1 MQTPTTNDTAPRP
14 SLLGA
19 ASCIGFLCFMMF
31 AQIFLLGED
40 WVTHISLIFAI
51 VVCSIVALVSGFTW
65 PDIQKGI
72 LYGCEIAMLPM
83 LILMMVGVLVASWI
97 ASGTIPSLV
106 YYGLQLIN
114 PSYFL
119 VTAVLVCSI
128 ASLVTGSS
136 WTTAATFGVAFMG
149 IGSGLG
155 IPPAMTAGAVI
166 SGAIFGDKISPIS
179 DSTNLAAGIAEAN
192 LFDHIRSMFYT
203 TGPAWIIT
211 AVLFFF
217 LGLGYQGDVDTSQA
231 DLLRAG
237 ILDNYSVSLF
247 AFIPPL
253 VVLVLAYRRV
263 SALAVMVIGSLV
275 GGAMAVAVQG
285 VGVGDMMNYMNYGYV
300 SETGIEPVDSLL
312 SRGGLQEMMWTI
324 SLGFIG
330 LSLGGLLEKT
340 RMLEVLLGSLGK
352 LVSNARGLIVTHVLA
367 SLATNLFSASQYIA
381 IIIPGRMLVPAYR
394 KLKILPSVCS
404 RTCEDSATVTSP
416 LVPWGLGGAY
426 YMGVL
431 DVSAWDYMGWTF
443 LALITPLI
451 AVFYAM
457 SNLFI
462 WREGER
468 NDVNTYYQQPAGQR
482 DPSRNSIAEE
492 AHGMASTSWR
502 SPADH

>member
-1 MQTPTTNDTAPRP
+1 MHHSTTQDSSIRP
-14 SLLGA
+14 SFLGA

-51 VVCSIVALVSGFTW
+51 MVTAIIAMLSGFSW
-65 PDIQKGI
+65 HDIQKGI

-114 PSYFL
+114 PTYFL
-119 VTAVLVCSI
+119 FTAVIVCAI

-149 IGSGLG
+149 IGTGLDV
-155 IPPAMTAGAVI
+155 PPAMTAGAVI
-166 SGAIFGDKISPIS
+166 SGAIFGDKISPVS
-179 DSTNLAAGIAEAN
+179 DSTNLAAGVAEAD
-192 LFDHIRSMFYT
+192 LFDHIRSMLYT
-203 TGPAWIIT
+203 TGPALIIS
-211 AVLFFF
+211 AVLFFVIGMGF
-217 LGLGYQGDVDTSQA
+217 DGSSVDTSRT
-231 DLLRAG
+231 DRLLAG
-237 ILDNYSVSLF
+237 IQENYSVGLL
-247 AFIPPL
+247 AFLPPL
-253 VVLVLAYRRV
+253 VVLMLAYRRV

-275 GGAMAVAVQG
+275 GAAMAVAIQG
-285 VGVGDMMNYMNYGYV
+285 VAIGDMMNFMNYGYV
-300 SETGIEPVDSLL
+300 SETGIESVDSLL

-340 RMLEVLLGSLGK
+340 HMLEVLLEKMGR
-352 LVSNARGLIVTHVLA
+352 LVSHSRGLIVTHVVA

-443 LALITPLI
+443 LAIITPVI
-451 AVFYAM
+451 AVLYAM
-457 SNLFI
+457 FNLFI

-468 NDVNTYYQQPAGQR
+468 NEVNTYREPQVQAG
-482 DPSRNSIAEE
+482 
-492 AHGMASTSWR
+492 
-502 SPADH
+502 

>member
-1 MQTPTTNDTAPRP
+1 MPTTTTNDTSIRP
-14 SLLGA
+14 SFLGA

-51 VVCSIVALVSGFTW
+51 VVCAIIALASGFGW
-65 PDIQKGI
+65 HDIQKGI

-114 PSYFL
+114 PAYFL
-119 VTAVLVCSI
+119 FTAVIVCSI

-149 IGSGLG
+149 IGSGLD

-166 SGAIFGDKISPIS
+166 SGAIFGDKISPVS

-203 TGPAWIIT
+203 TGPALLIS
-211 AVLFFF
+211 AALFF
-217 LGLGYQGDVDTSQA
+217 LIGMGYDSGNVDTSQT
-231 DLLRAG
+231 DRLLAG
-237 ILDNYSVSLF
+237 IRENYSVGLV
-247 AFIPPL
+247 AFLPPL
-253 VVLVLAYRRV
+253 IVLVLAYRRV
-263 SALAVMVIGSLV
+263 NALAVMVIGSLV
-275 GGAMAVAVQG
+275 GAAMAVATQG
-285 VGVGDMMNYMNYGYV
+285 VGIGDMMNFMNYGYV
-300 SETGIEPVDSLL
+300 SETGVESVDSLL

-340 RMLEVLLGSLGK
+340 RMLEVLLERMGE
-352 LVSNARGLIVTHVLA
+352 LVSHSRGLITTHVLA

-394 KLKILPSVCS
+394 RLNILPSVCS

-443 LALITPLI
+443 LALITPVI
-451 AVFYAM
+451 AVLYAM
-457 SNLFI
+457 FNLFI

-468 NDVNTYYQQPAGQR
+468 NDVNTYRQQEVQPG
-482 DPSRNSIAEE
+482 
-492 AHGMASTSWR
+492 
-502 SPADH
+502 

>member
-1 MQTPTTNDTAPRP
+1 MHDTTPHDASLRP
-14 SLLGA
+14 SFLGA
-19 ASCIGFLCFMMF
+19 LSCIGFLCFMMF

-40 WVTHISLIFAI
+40 WVTHISLILAI
-51 VVCSIVALVSGFTW
+51 VVCAIIALLSGFRW
-65 PDIQKGI
+65 HDVQKGI

-106 YYGLQLIN
+106 YYGLTLID

-119 VTAVLVCSI
+119 FTTVIVCSI

-149 IGSGLG
+149 IGGGLE

-166 SGAIFGDKISPIS
+166 SGAIFGDKISPVS

-203 TGPAWIIT
+203 TGPALIIS
-211 AVLFFF
+211 AALFFVI
-217 LGLGYQGDVDTSQA
+217 GLGHDTGGIDTPQTDQLLQGIQA
-231 DLLRAG
+231 
-237 ILDNYSVSLF
+237 NYSVSLL
-247 AFIPPL
+247 AFLPPL
-253 VVLVLAYRRV
+253 VVVVLAYSRV
-263 SALAVMVIGSLV
+263 NALAVMVIGSLV
-275 GGAMAVAVQG
+275 GAAMAVGVQG
-285 VGVGDMMNYMNYGYV
+285 VAIGDMMNYMNYGYV
-300 SETGIEPVDSLL
+300 SETGIEAVDSLL

-340 RMLEVLLGSLGK
+340 RMLEVLLDRMGK
-352 LVSNARGLIVTHVLA
+352 LVSHSRGLIVTHVFA

-394 KLKILPSVCS
+394 RLRILPSVCS

-443 LALITPLI
+443 LALITPVI
-451 AVFYAM
+451 AILYAM
-457 SNLFI
+457 FNVFI

-468 NDVNTYYQQPAGQR
+468 NDVNAYEQEHRETAQPG
-482 DPSRNSIAEE
+482 
-492 AHGMASTSWR
+492 
-502 SPADH
+502 

>member
-1 MQTPTTNDTAPRP
+1 MPNTTTNDTSIRP
-14 SLLGA
+14 SFLGA
-19 ASCIGFLCFMMF
+19 VSCIGFLCFMMF
-31 AQIFLLGED
+31 AQIFILGED

-51 VVCSIVALVSGFTW
+51 AVTAVIALVSGFTW
-65 PDIQKGI
+65 HDIQKGI

-114 PSYFL
+114 PAYFL
-119 VTAVLVCSI
+119 FTAVIVCAI

-149 IGSGLG
+149 IGTGLDV
-155 IPPAMTAGAVI
+155 PAAMTAGAVI
-166 SGAIFGDKISPIS
+166 SGAIFGDKISPVS
-179 DSTNLAAGIAEAN
+179 DSTNLAAGVAEAD

-203 TGPAWIIT
+203 TGPALVIS
-211 AVLFFF
+211 AALFFF
-217 LGLGYQGDVDTSQA
+217 IGMGFDSGGVDTSRT
-231 DLLRAG
+231 DRLLQG
-237 ILDNYSVSLF
+237 IQENYSVGLL
-247 AFIPPL
+247 AFLPPL

-275 GGAMAVAVQG
+275 GGAMAVAIQG
-285 VGVGDMMNYMNYGYV
+285 VGIGDMMNFMNYGYV
-300 SETGIEPVDSLL
+300 SETGVESVDSLL

-340 RMLEVLLGSLGK
+340 RMLEVLLERMGK
-352 LVSNARGLIVTHVLA
+352 LVSNARGLIVTHVFA
-367 SLATNLFSASQYIA
+367 ALATNLFSASQYIA

-443 LALITPLI
+443 LALITPVI
-451 AVFYAM
+451 AVLYAM
-457 SNLFI
+457 FNLFI

-468 NDVNTYYQQPAGQR
+468 NDVNTYRQQEVQLG
-482 DPSRNSIAEE
+482 
-492 AHGMASTSWR
+492 
-502 SPADH
+502 